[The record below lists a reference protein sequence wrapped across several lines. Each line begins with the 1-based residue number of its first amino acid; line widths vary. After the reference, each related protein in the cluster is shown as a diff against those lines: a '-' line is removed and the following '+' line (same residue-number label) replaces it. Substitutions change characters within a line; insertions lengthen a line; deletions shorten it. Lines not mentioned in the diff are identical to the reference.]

1 MKKTFITI
9 GLVFLLIF
17 TGINNVYATTS
28 ASSGTNL
35 STSTKKSYEVIS
47 CGNIEMPEKTV
58 DLISTFITILQV
70 ATPVI
75 LIIMGS
81 IDFVK
86 ATASSREEDIKK
98 GQQTF
103 VRRLIS
109 GVTVFLVILIVKIV
123 IGIIS
128 TDSSNTVLN
137 CVNSMLNGTNS
148 SNNTSSGIV
157 GDTDCFG
164 MYEKNSD
171 GNEWKKCVCLDA
183 NNGRDKKNYNTTMST
198 FYDIIRS
205 KKGTPAQVDCNSYD

>member
-28 ASSGTNL
+28 ASLGTNL

-137 CVNSMLNGTNS
+137 CVNSMFNGTS
-148 SNNTSSGIV
+148 SIV
-157 GDTDCFG
+157 GDTDCLG
-164 MYEKNSD
+164 MYEENPD

-205 KKGTPAQVDCNSYD
+205 KKGTPAQVDCNDYD